1 MGEDYRFYFGV
12 ANCATNSIYQFATFR
27 TVLCIFAEY
36 LISQASFSGLRMKRG
51 FNVLY
56 GAFSVHCIRQKSID
70 TPLISGK
77 ALFDTL
83 FRRLNILIMIFP
95 QQLHSV
101 ISFFF
106 MLYLFFSLFRCRISE
121 NLKLQA
127 KTKKRE
133 LT

>member
-1 MGEDYRFYFGV
+1 
-12 ANCATNSIYQFATFR
+12 
-27 TVLCIFAEY
+27 
-36 LISQASFSGLRMKRG
+36 MKMG

-106 MLYLFFSLFRCRISE
+106 MLYLFFPVSMPYIRKLKVTSE
-121 NLKLQA
+121 NKEKRVNLKGD
-127 KTKKRE
+127 KR
-133 LT
+133 

>member
-1 MGEDYRFYFGV
+1 
-12 ANCATNSIYQFATFR
+12 
-27 TVLCIFAEY
+27 
-36 LISQASFSGLRMKRG
+36 MKRG

-56 GAFSVHCIRQKSID
+56 GAFSVHYIRQKSID

-77 ALFDTL
+77 ALLDTL

-106 MLYLFFSLFRCRISE
+106 MLYLFFPCFDAVY
-121 NLKLQA
+121 Q
-127 KTKKRE
+127 KT
-133 LT
+133 

>member
-1 MGEDYRFYFGV
+1 
-12 ANCATNSIYQFATFR
+12 
-27 TVLCIFAEY
+27 
-36 LISQASFSGLRMKRG
+36 MKRG

>member
-1 MGEDYRFYFGV
+1 
-12 ANCATNSIYQFATFR
+12 
-27 TVLCIFAEY
+27 
-36 LISQASFSGLRMKRG
+36 MKRG

-77 ALFDTL
+77 ALFVPAFKYSHYDISPTVTL
-83 FRRLNILIMIFP
+83 CYFLLFYA
-95 QQLHSV
+95 LSV
-101 ISFFF
+101 
-106 MLYLFFSLFRCRISE
+106 FSLFRCRISE

>member
-1 MGEDYRFYFGV
+1 
-12 ANCATNSIYQFATFR
+12 
-27 TVLCIFAEY
+27 
-36 LISQASFSGLRMKRG
+36 MKRG

-106 MLYLFFSLFRCRISE
+106 MLYLFFPVSMPYIR